1 MNAALRRRL
10 ERADDHHGRIA
21 VLLTPT
27 GSAGEPSNARPTTLE
42 ASFRAHTPAPADA
55 SNRGAAN
62 NSIQQLFP
70 RGANLMR
77 KTTLRV
83 LPLGIILALTWVASA
98 SAGTIVIS
106 LSEDGGLAT
115 QVLSASSGTTLTL
128 SGPYAAAPDFSFT
141 GFTVTSNADLTSG
154 VQGEL
159 MGTGGILPA
168 GTGTHTLTILVS
180 DNGFTF
186 PAGPDYFTHSSS
198 SFTAV
203 NIATSADTFEFQSYS
218 TPGQQLFGT
227 AVPNPRDTYSPLAAS
242 GSGPT
247 STVVFTSTTGYTLTQ
262 RYEWTSTGSTALF
275 QATGST
281 ITQLVPEPASWVM
294 ALVGIVGSLGL
305 AMGQRAV
312 RATA

>member
-1 MNAALRRRL
+1 
-10 ERADDHHGRIA
+10 
-21 VLLTPT
+21 
-27 GSAGEPSNARPTTLE
+27 
-42 ASFRAHTPAPADA
+42 
-55 SNRGAAN
+55 
-62 NSIQQLFP
+62 
-70 RGANLMR
+70 MR

-83 LPLGIILALTWVASA
+83 LPLGIILALTWAASA
-98 SAGTIVIS
+98 SAGTIAFS
-106 LSEDGGLAT
+106 LSEDGGPAT

-128 SGPYAAAPDFSFT
+128 SGAYAAAPDFSFT
-141 GFTVTSNADLTSG
+141 GFTVTSNANLTSG
-154 VQGEL
+154 VHGEL

-180 DNGFTF
+180 DDGFTF

-198 SFTAV
+198 SYTAI

-227 AVPNPRDTYSPLAAS
+227 AMPNPQDTYSPLAAS
-242 GSGPT
+242 GSSGPT

-262 RYEWTSTGSTALF
+262 RYEWTSTGSTALV

-281 ITQLVPEPASWVM
+281 ISQLVPEPASWVM

-305 AMGQRAV
+305 ARVQRAL